1 MRFFLAAEP
10 PLGAGGNGMKKRAVL
25 VLAAL
30 LLLTAGCGGRQE
42 EGKAEDSDVALNTL
56 YAGMAWECGWDEDY
70 MTDVEGELL
79 EEYYPGLSEVP
90 AKQLIVKVPAMSSDV
105 NEIVL
110 FQGETE
116 EDAESAAAIL
126 QARIDSQIEGGAWY
140 PETQAAWEKARVL
153 RQGGTYAAL
162 IASGEFQESLEEQF
176 NRQFS

>member
-1 MRFFLAAEP
+1 
-10 PLGAGGNGMKKRAVL
+10 MKKRAVL

-30 LLLTAGCGGRQE
+30 LLLAAGCGGRE
-42 EGKAEDSDVALNTL
+42 DGVETAEVSLTSL
-56 YAGMAWECGWDEDY
+56 FAGMEESCGWGEDY

-90 AKQLIVKVPAMSSDV
+90 AKQLVVRVPAMSSDV

-110 FQGETE
+110 IQCETE
-116 EDAESAAAIL
+116 EDAEDAAAIL
-126 QARIDSQIEGGAWY
+126 QARIDAQAEGGAWY
-140 PETQAAWEKARVL
+140 PETLEAWKNAKVL

-176 NRQFS
+176 SRQFS

>member
-1 MRFFLAAEP
+1 
-10 PLGAGGNGMKKRAVL
+10 MKKRAVL

-30 LLLTAGCGGRQE
+30 LLLAAGCGGQ
-42 EGKAEDSDVALNTL
+42 GDGAETAEVSLTGL
-56 YAGMAWECGWDEDY
+56 FAGMEESCGWDEAY

-79 EEYYPGLSEVP
+79 EEYYPGLSEVS
-90 AKQLIVKVPAMSSDV
+90 AKQLVVKVPAMSSDV

-116 EDAESAAAIL
+116 EDAENAAAIL
-126 QARIDSQIEGGAWY
+126 QARIDSQVEGGAWY
-140 PETQAAWEKARVL
+140 PETQAAWEKAKVL

-162 IASGEFQESLEEQF
+162 IASGEFQEDLEEQF

>member
-1 MRFFLAAEP
+1 
-10 PLGAGGNGMKKRAVL
+10 MKKRVVL

-30 LLLTAGCGGRQE
+30 LLLAAGCGG
-42 EGKAEDSDVALNTL
+42 AETAEVSLTDLF
-56 YAGMAWECGWDEDY
+56 AGMEESCGWEADY

-90 AKQLIVKVPAMSSDV
+90 AKQRIVKVPAMSSDV

-110 FQGETE
+110 MQCETE
-116 EDAESAAAIL
+116 EDAENAAAIL
-126 QARIDSQIEGGAWY
+126 QARIDAQVEGGAWY

>member
-1 MRFFLAAEP
+1 
-10 PLGAGGNGMKKRAVL
+10 MKKRAVL

-30 LLLTAGCGGRQE
+30 LLLAAGCGGQGDGGEAETAEVSLTDLWAGMETACGWE
-42 EGKAEDSDVALNTL
+42 EG
-56 YAGMAWECGWDEDY
+56 C
-70 MTDVEGELL
+70 MTGLEGELL

-90 AKQLIVKVPAMSSDV
+90 AKQLIVRVPAMSSDV

-116 EDAESAAAIL
+116 EDAENAAAIL
-126 QARIDSQIEGGAWY
+126 QARIDAQVEGGAWY
-140 PETQAAWEKARVL
+140 PETQAAWEKAQVL

-176 NRQFS
+176 NQQFS